1 MRKKA
6 KCAPVDKIH
15 DIIIKSIAEAI
26 EEIRKGKMSFGK
38 KVTTN

>member
-1 MRKKA
+1 MNKKA

-26 EEIRKGKMSFGK
+26 EEIRKGKICFGK
-38 KVTTN
+38 RVTTS